1 MARQE
6 IDQGDLNR
14 TRVLWARAL
23 LWLAVIGVFPLSLAQ
38 WGPWVFETDA
48 IHFPGDATTIQTQ
61 TMPLE
66 GYTGLPGFL
75 FAHGLGNPILHLGVL
90 WLWLAFAPAGVFP
103 ALALVW
109 GRGSSWAMRAYI
121 AWLTVGTSLSVIT
134 AIQLFGVTPRAICY
148 GPGGCPTITVVSR
161 QPGWGAWVTLGA
173 LALLWVAAAARLF
186 IPHAAFAPYS
196 LAQEPER
203 VGAARY
209 LKTLRRASAAVFT
222 LGALIWGFGLILVPW
237 ATHNCTGFPISWT
250 HFVRGSCAGLDAN
263 DAISFVWP
271 ANTMEHA
278 LDFTMFLVFMG
289 LLGIVAMGA
298 LWRKGWGGPVV
309 AAIWAALATWL
320 FLQVRTGLA
329 ALLEHPTQLTFATSG
344 AWGSGA
350 GPLVTGA
357 GLALACLGVIGAWFA
372 AIDSFRRKGHAT
384 DLAPLPEAASAGSL

>member
-1 MARQE
+1 LARQE
-6 IDQGDLNR
+6 IDPGDLSR
-14 TRVLWARAL
+14 ARVLWARTL
-23 LWLAVIGVFPLSLAQ
+23 VWLAVIGVFPLSLAQ
-38 WGPWVFETDA
+38 WGPWVIERTQ
-48 IHFPGDATTIQTQ
+48 IRFPGDTSATQVQTA
-61 TMPLE
+61 PLE
-66 GYTGLPGFL
+66 GYMGLPNFL
-75 FAHGLGNPILHLGVL
+75 FAHGLHNPMLHLGIL
-90 WLWLAFAPAGVFP
+90 WLWLAFAPAGIFP

-109 GRGSSWAMRAYI
+109 GRGSSWAMRTYI
-121 AWLTVGTSLSVIT
+121 AWLAAVTSLAAIA

-148 GPGGCPTITVVSR
+148 GPGGCPTITLVSR

-186 IPHAAFAPYS
+186 APRAAFAPYS

-203 VGAARY
+203 VDARY
-209 LKTLRRASAAVFT
+209 LPALRRFSAAAFT

-237 ATHNCTGFPISWT
+237 ATHNCTGFPIAWT

-263 DAISFVWP
+263 DAIPFVWP

-344 AWGSGA
+344 AWVSGS

-357 GLALACLGVIGAWFA
+357 GLALACIGVIGAWLA
-372 AIDSFRRKGHAT
+372 AIDSFRRKGHAN
-384 DLAPLPEAASAGSL
+384 DPAPLPEAASAESL